1 MEPFIVESSKFKAMA
16 KPPERVYGVGR
27 SELLERPAVAIV
39 GSRRPSAYT
48 KGVVR
53 TLAAR
58 LASAG
63 VCVVSGGA
71 MGVDALAHDG
81 AGASDTI
88 AVLPCGI
95 DLRYPVVNRSLLDA
109 IGEKGL
115 LLSFFE
121 PGFRARPWSFVVRNE
136 MVVALADAVVVAQ
149 ADPKSGSMR
158 SAAFARA
165 MGRPLYVLP
174 HRLGESEGTQHLLA
188 AKEAEA
194 IYDPDGFVARFA
206 PAVRKE
212 EVHDPLLKFCEGGT
226 PYELVASR
234 FGEALFEAEL
244 EGRVV
249 VREGRVYPAKR

>member
-1 MEPFIVESSKFKAMA
+1 
-16 KPPERVYGVGR
+16 
-27 SELLERPAVAIV
+27 
-39 GSRRPSAYT
+39 
-48 KGVVR
+48 VR
-53 TLAAR
+53 TLAAK

-71 MGVDALAHDG
+71 MGVDALAHEG
-81 AGASDTI
+81 AGTSDTI

-95 DLRYPVVNRSLLDA
+95 DLRYPVINRSLLDA

-149 ADPKSGSMR
+149 ADLESGSMR
-158 SAAFARA
+158 SAAFAKA

-174 HRLGESEGTQHLLA
+174 HRLGESEGTQRLLA

-194 IYDPDGFVARFA
+194 IYDLEGFVARFA
-206 PAVRKE
+206 PVVRKE
-212 EVHDPLLKFCEGGT
+212 EVHDPLLDFCEGGA
-226 PYELVASR
+226 PYEVVASR
-234 FGEALFEAEL
+234 FKEALFEAEL

-249 VREGRVYPAKR
+249 VKEGRVYPARNQRA